1 MLACPAAGGIVRPR
15 RHAFAA
21 HGVEGHVAR
30 WQMEALL
37 VGKAGFVG
45 GLLVPLGPDLFLRC
59 QRPQGDVLLD
69 DAGDHRCGK
78 RVAGELV
85 KELDHLLLSKR

>member
-1 MLACPAAGGIVRPR
+1 MLAGPATGGVVRPG

-21 HGVEGHVAR
+21 HGMEGHVACR
-30 WQMEALL
+30 QMEALL
-37 VGKAGFVG
+37 VPQAGLVG
-45 GLLVPLGPDLFLRC
+45 GLLVPLCPDLFLRG

-85 KELDHLLLSKR
+85 KELDHLLL